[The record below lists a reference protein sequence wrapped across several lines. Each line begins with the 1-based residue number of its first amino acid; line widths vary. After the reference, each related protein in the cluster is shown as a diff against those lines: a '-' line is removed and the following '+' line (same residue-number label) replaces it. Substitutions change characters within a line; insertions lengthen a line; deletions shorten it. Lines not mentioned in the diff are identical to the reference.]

1 MGDLFITTDISI
13 PEQEIDLIAVR
24 SQGAGGQN
32 VNKVATAIHLRFDIH
47 KSSLPAEVKQKL
59 LSRADQRIS
68 NDGLVVIKAQQSRS
82 QLQNR
87 QEAMLLLQQLIQSLL
102 VKRRPRKKSRPG
114 AAAVAKRIN
123 RKKLR
128 GQVKA
133 LRQKVEH

>member
-1 MGDLFITTDISI
+1 MADLFIATDISI

-32 VNKVATAIHLRFDIH
+32 VNKVASAIHLRFDIH
-47 KSSLPAEVKQKL
+47 KSSLPEEVKQKL
-59 LSRADQRIS
+59 LSRNDQRIS
-68 NDGLVVIKAQQSRS
+68 SDGQVVIKAQQSRS

-87 QEAMLLLQQLIQSLL
+87 QQALLLLQQLIQSVL

-114 AAAVAKRIN
+114 AAAIAKRIN
-123 RKKLR
+123 RKKMR

-133 LRQKVEH
+133 QRRKVEH

>member
-32 VNKVATAIHLRFDIH
+32 VNKVATAIHLRFDIRT
-47 KSSLPAEVKQKL
+47 SSLPEEVKQKL

-87 QEAMLLLQQLIQSLL
+87 QHAVLLLQQLIQSTL

>member
-1 MGDLFITTDISI
+1 MADLFIATDISI

-32 VNKVATAIHLRFDIH
+32 VNKVASAIHLRFDIH

-59 LSRADQRIS
+59 LNRNDQRITS
-68 NDGLVVIKAQQSRS
+68 DGLIVIKAQQSRS

-87 QEAMLLLQQLIQSLL
+87 QQALQLLQQLIQSAL

-114 AAAVAKRIN
+114 AAAIAKRIN
-123 RKKLR
+123 RKKMR
-128 GQVKA
+128 GQVKT
-133 LRQKVEH
+133 LRQKVEQ